1 MFEAFEM
8 PATPSIIIWDKWT
21 YANNQN
27 GIRPL
32 YYNRNKSDVS
42 LGEIFR
48 FNTCLVILT
57 SITYWMPDFAILP
70 DTFMKFRRLLWK
82 EEASSQST
90 SLKDKKMAISF
101 LSRKKKKVYYIRSWI
116 TIFGETLS
124 KVQKCICKPTRVTQR
139 SYLKEPTRTTKKS
152 IYTQKQTNKQTH
164 EQTNKKNN
172 WERKEVFTW

>member
-1 MFEAFEM
+1 MRELGPLPSNISSGVVLPLETQLRFLLKLTLSTAMFEAFEM

-27 GIRPL
+27 GIRSL

-82 EEASSQST
+82 EEVSSQST

-101 LSRKKKKVYYIRSWI
+101 LSRKKKKSILHSILNHCIWRNTFW
-116 TIFGETLS
+116 GS
-124 KVQKCICKPTRVTQR
+124 KMHLQA
-139 SYLKEPTRTTKKS
+139 
-152 IYTQKQTNKQTH
+152 N
-164 EQTNKKNN
+164 
-172 WERKEVFTW
+172 